1 MAIQSTSNSGSQIDV
16 ASIVSQLMQVEQ
28 KPLTALQNKIAK
40 NDVKISSLGSFQGQL
55 SAFQTALKALQD
67 SSNFSTK
74 NVSNSVPGAATV
86 TITAAASPETGRYKL
101 NVTQTAEA
109 PLVNVSGFASD
120 TDPIAN
126 AADFKVRVGGTDYS
140 PSASDNVTTIAGFRN
155 WVNNHST
162 LKDKVKATLL
172 QTDATHWSLAL
183 QGLRTGTDNTLSVTT
198 PSGAYTATAV
208 QEARNASFTV
218 NGIVFN
224 RSSNTVTDAIPG
236 LTLNLLS
243 SSSNTVIEVTGDTST
258 ARPRVDALVSS
269 YNDLLS
275 VYKSLTQSNAN
286 AELRGVLNSDSTLTS
301 IMRQIASGLSHPEHG
316 LNKLG
321 LEFAKDGRLVVNESL
336 YSSLSNLPQTLASG
350 FRLGLT
356 GGVDLS
362 NTVDGFLSDSG
373 TLASRIQSEKDNQTD
388 LNRRKT
394 QLESKLALLQSRYTA
409 QYAALDALL
418 FKLNNTST
426 ALKSALDALTN
437 SQKNN

>member
-1 MAIQSTSNSGSQIDV
+1 
-16 ASIVSQLMQVEQ
+16 
-28 KPLTALQNKIAK
+28 
-40 NDVKISSLGSFQGQL
+40 
-55 SAFQTALKALQD
+55 
-67 SSNFSTK
+67 
-74 NVSNSVPGAATV
+74 
-86 TITAAASPETGRYKL
+86 
-101 NVTQTAEA
+101 
-109 PLVNVSGFASD
+109 
-120 TDPIAN
+120 
-126 AADFKVRVGGTDYS
+126 
-140 PSASDNVTTIAGFRN
+140 
-155 WVNNHST
+155 
-162 LKDKVKATLL
+162 
-172 QTDATHWSLAL
+172 
-183 QGLRTGTDNTLSVTT
+183 
-198 PSGAYTATAV
+198 
-208 QEARNASFTV
+208 
-218 NGIVFN
+218 
-224 RSSNTVTDAIPG
+224 
-236 LTLNLLS
+236 
-243 SSSNTVIEVTGDTST
+243 VIEVTGDTST

-394 QLESKLALLQSRYTA
+394 QLESKLAVLQSRYTA

>member
-1 MAIQSTSNSGSQIDV
+1 LAIQSTSNSGSQIDV

-67 SSNFSTK
+67 TSNFAKKTI
-74 NVSNSVPGAATV
+74 SNSTPASAKVA
-86 TITAAASPETGRYKL
+86 ITSAASPDPGRYKL
-101 NVTQTAEA
+101 SVTQTAEA
-109 PLVNVSGFASD
+109 GLVNVSGFASD
-120 TDPIAN
+120 TDLLAN
-126 AADFKVRVGGTDYS
+126 ATSFTLRVGGVDYS
-140 PSASDNVTTIAGFRN
+140 PSASDNVTTVAGFRDWIN
-155 WVNNHST
+155 SHSA

-172 QTDATHWSLAL
+172 QTDAAHWSLAL
-183 QGLRTGTDNTLSVTT
+183 QGLRTGTDNALSVTT
-198 PSGAYTATAV
+198 PSVAYTATAV
-208 QEARNASFTV
+208 QEARNASFSV
-218 NGIVFN
+218 NGIEFS
-224 RSSNTVTDAIPG
+224 RASNTITDAIPG
-236 LTLNLLS
+236 LTLNLWAS
-243 SSSNTVIEVTGDTST
+243 STNTVIEVTGDTST
-258 ARPRVDALVSS
+258 TRPLVDAFVSS

-275 VYKSLTQSNAN
+275 SYKSLTQSNAN
-286 AELRGVLNSDSTLTS
+286 ADLRGVLNSDSTLTS
-301 IMRQIASGLSHPEHG
+301 IMRQISSGLSHPQNG
-316 LNKLG
+316 LDKLG
-321 LEFAKDGRLVVNESL
+321 LEFAKDGRLAVNETL
-336 YSSLSNLPQTLASG
+336 YNSLSNLPQTLASG
-350 FRLGLT
+350 FRLGLS
-356 GGVDLS
+356 GSLDLS
-362 NTVDGFLSDSG
+362 NTIDGFLSDSG

>member
-28 KPLTALQNKIAK
+28 KPLAALQNKIAK
-40 NDVKISSLGSFQGQL
+40 NDVKISSLGNFQGQL

-67 SSNFSTK
+67 TSNFSKKLVT
-74 NVSNSVPGAATV
+74 NSAPVSATV
-86 TITAAASPETGRYKL
+86 AITSAESPDLGRYKL

-109 PLVNVSGFASD
+109 GLVNVSGFASA

-126 AADFKVRVGGTDYS
+126 ASGFTLRIGNTDYS
-140 PSASDNVTTIAGFRN
+140 PSVSDNVTTVAGFRD
-155 WVNNHST
+155 WINNHSS

-172 QTDATHWSLAL
+172 QTDATQWSLAL
-183 QGLRTGTDNTLSVTT
+183 QGLRTGTDNTLSLTT
-198 PSGAYTATAV
+198 PSVAYTATAV
-208 QEARNASFTV
+208 QEARNASFSV
-218 NGIVFN
+218 NGIVFS
-224 RSSNTVTDAIPG
+224 RATNTVSDAIPG

-243 SSSNTVIEVTGDTST
+243 SSSNTVIEVSGDTST
-258 ARPRVDALVSS
+258 TRPMVDALVSS
-269 YNDLLS
+269 YNDLQN

-286 AELRGVLNSDSTLTS
+286 AALRGVLNSDSTLTS
-301 IMRQIASGLSHPEHG
+301 IMRQIASGLSHPQSG
-316 LNKLG
+316 LDKLG
-321 LEFAKDGRLVVNESL
+321 LEFTRDGQLAVNENL
-336 YSSLSNLPQTLASG
+336 YNSLSNLPQTLANG
-350 FRLGLT
+350 FRIGLT
-356 GGVDLS
+356 GSTDLS
-362 NTVDGFLSDSG
+362 NTIEGFLSDSG

-394 QLESKLALLQSRYTA
+394 QLENKLALLQSRYTA
-409 QYAALDALL
+409 QYASLDALL